1 MIPFKYFTLDDQAY
15 IIEAS
20 RRVRYAKNDVV
31 VSQGEKAKRGLF
43 IISSGI
49 ARVEINGVT
58 IARCGPGSILGE
70 LSFLEESGASSSI
83 IANTELEIDITE
95 GDMID
100 NFCASVPGF
109 ATRFYH
115 SLASLMAQRIR
126 ERIDGSFLKTNN
138 ALSARR
144 VQRTGH
150 VGFTLSP
157 EIISGVAAFKAEME
171 SIAQIIQNG
180 LPNQTLQDQVTN
192 ACNALHHLLTQH
204 IHANPGQ
211 AAGIGAYIFRQS
223 FPYLMLSYAND
234 KAYTKPL
241 GYQVDYELLNYIC
254 EGIPHGDSPLGQM
267 IDEWVLRLPF
277 MNLLRKRGKEMAS
290 CLFKF
295 AQEWEKDIALPITVL
310 GIGTSPDVLAFVTDN
325 YTLPM
330 NVTCIDMDARGFS
343 IVKKQLEVLGNQ
355 LSVSF
360 VQDSVLQ
367 VYQGNSRVL
376 IEPQKAILGANI
388 LHYLDDNDVV
398 ELLNWIYEKLLP
410 DGVVIL
416 GQISETNPDR
426 VYLEYILEWSFYHR
440 KQEVLKD
447 LFARSKFRYSHI
459 EFHSDGILLILS
471 CRKRVE

>member
-15 IIEAS
+15 IIEAAH
-20 RRVRYAKNDVV
+20 RVRYAKNDVV
-31 VSQGEKAKRGLF
+31 ISQGENAKRGLF
-43 IISSGI
+43 LISSGI
-49 ARVEINGVT
+49 ARIEIDGVT

-70 LSFLEESGASSSI
+70 LSFLEQSAASSSI

-115 SLASLMAQRIR
+115 SLAWLMAQRIR

-138 ALSARR
+138 ALSPKRI
-144 VQRTGH
+144 QRTGH
-150 VGFTLSP
+150 LCFTLST
-157 EIISGVAAFKAEME
+157 EIISGVAAFKSEME
-171 SIAQIIQNG
+171 SIEQIIQNT
-180 LPNQTLQDQVTN
+180 LPNQTLKNQVIN
-192 ACNALHHLLTQH
+192 ACNALHHLLTQQ

-211 AAGIGAYIFRQS
+211 ASGIGAYIFRQT
-223 FPYLMLSYAND
+223 FPYLMLSSAND

-241 GYQVDYELLNYIC
+241 GYQEDYELIDYIC
-254 EGIPHGDSPLGQM
+254 QGIPHGDSLLGHM

-295 AQEWEKDIALPITVL
+295 AQEWEKDIAMPITVL
-310 GIGTSPDVLAFVTDN
+310 GIGTSQDMLEFVTDK

-330 NVTCIDMDARGFS
+330 NVTCIDPDARGFA
-343 IVKKQLEVLGNQ
+343 ILKKQLEVLGNQ

-360 VQDSVLQ
+360 VQESVLQ
-367 VYQGNSRVL
+367 IYQGSSRVFL
-376 IEPQKAILGANI
+376 DPQKAILGANI
-388 LHYLDDNDVV
+388 LHYIDDNEVV
-398 ELLNWIYEKLLP
+398 EFLNWIYEKLLP
-410 DGVVIL
+410 DGVVVL

-440 KQEVLKD
+440 RQEVLKD
-447 LFARSKFRYSHI
+447 LFARSKFRYSNI
-459 EFHSDGILLILS
+459 EFHCDGIQIILS